1 MTSRNNGLEKN
12 IDRILFTQ
20 DQIAKTVS
28 KLGAAIQEDYASR
41 RPLLIGVLNGCFLFL
56 SDLVRTIN
64 LDLEVDF
71 MSVSSY
77 GKGTQSSGAVKIL
90 KDLDHDI
97 QNRHVIL
104 VEDIIDS
111 GLTATYLLDN
121 LKNRR
126 PASVEFC
133 ALLDKKEAR
142 SKEIFLKY
150 TGFECPNE
158 FVVGYGLDYKGL
170 YRNLPFIC
178 LLKNEIYPD
187 S

>member
-1 MTSRNNGLEKN
+1 MTDGNNGFGEN
-12 IDRILFTQ
+12 VDRVLFTG
-20 DQIAKTVS
+20 DQIAAKVNE
-28 KLGAAIQEDYASR
+28 LGKVIQEDYASR
-41 RPLLIGVLNGCFLFL
+41 RPLLIGVLIGCFPFL
-56 SDLVRTIN
+56 ADLVRAIS

-90 KDLDHDI
+90 KDLDQDI
-97 QNRHVIL
+97 ENRHVIL

-111 GLTATYLLDN
+111 GLTATYLLNN
-121 LKNRR
+121 LRNRR
-126 PASVEFC
+126 PASVEIC

-142 SKEIFLKY
+142 TKEVFLKY